1 MFEVSVFRRALL
13 AVGASVLL
21 ASGVAQAESKSSRVI
36 FLGADDV
43 CSYCA
48 AYNSTLRDYAKEKNL
63 DLEIVTNKFDPAQQA
78 SQIDQA
84 IAKKPD
90 VILLWAID
98 GAALIPS
105 IRKIDKAGIPLLLT
119 DVLPDR
125 KFEKYWKSY
134 SGADNEAE
142 GRLAAQLMVDGFK
155 AKGFELN
162 GDIIAITGIVSQ
174 AQVIDRTRGFAE
186 ELAKIAP
193 DIKIVGAQPGNWDQG
208 IATNATAGLLTR
220 FGKTIKGIYSH
231 EDAMV
236 AGSIVALERAGM
248 DPSKLAIV
256 SIGCEPSGVSLL
268 KSDKLYATVLQSPID
283 DAKYA
288 IDNVVDYLTGKPL
301 EKLKIQPMSAVTKA
315 NVDEVCEPWP
325 AS

>member
-1 MFEVSVFRRALL
+1 MFEFSVFRRALL

-48 AYNSTLRDYAKEKNL
+48 VYNSALRDYAKGKNL
-63 DLEIVTNKFDPAQQA
+63 DLEVVTNKFDPAQQA

-134 SGADNEAE
+134 SGPDNEAA

-155 AKGFELN
+155 AKGMELK
-162 GDIIAITGIVSQ
+162 GDIITITGIVSQ
-174 AQVIDRTRGFAE
+174 AQVIDRSHGFAE
-186 ELAKIAP
+186 ELAKLAP
-193 DIKIVGAQPGNWDQG
+193 DIKIVGSQPGNWDQG

-220 FGKTIKGIYSH
+220 FGSTIKGIYSH

-236 AGSIVALERAGM
+236 AGSVVALERAGI
-248 DPSKLAIV
+248 DPSKLSIV
-256 SIGCEPSGVSLL
+256 SLGCEPSGVSLI
-268 KSDKLYATVLQSPID
+268 KAGKLYATVLQSPLD
-283 DAKYA
+283 DATYA
-288 IDNVVDYLTGKPL
+288 IDNVVDYLAGKPL
-301 EKLKIQPMSAVTKA
+301 EKLKLQPMPAVTKA
-315 NVDEVCEPWP
+315 NVDEVCKPWP
-325 AS
+325 VS

>member
-1 MFEVSVFRRALL
+1 MFKANVLRRLL
-13 AVGASVLL
+13 RLAGVCVLF
-21 ASGVAQAESKSSRVI
+21 AAGVAQAESKSSKVI

-48 AYNSTLRDYAKEKNL
+48 AYNSSLRDYAKEKGL

-84 IAKKPD
+84 IARKPA

-98 GAALIPS
+98 GAALVPA

-155 AKGFELN
+155 DKGFALK
-162 GDIIAITGIVSQ
+162 GDVITITGIVSQ
-174 AQVIDRTRGFAE
+174 AQVIDRSRGFSE
-186 ELAKIAP
+186 ELARLAP
-193 DIKIVGAQPGNWDQG
+193 DIKIVGTQPGNWDQG
-208 IATNATAGLLTR
+208 VATDATAGLLTR
-220 FGKTIKGIYSH
+220 YGQSIKGIYAH

-248 DPSKLAIV
+248 DPGKLSIV
-256 SIGCEPSGVSLL
+256 SVGCEPTGVSLI
-268 KSDKLYATVLQSPID
+268 KAGKLYATVLQSPVD
-283 DAKYA
+283 DARYA
-288 IDNVVDYLTGKPL
+288 IDNVVDYLAGKPL
-301 EKLKIQPMSAVTKA
+301 EKMKILPMPAVTNA
-315 NVDEVCEPWP
+315 NIDDVCKPWP
-325 AS
+325 AG